1 MKKNMFST
9 AQGCVRAPPGF
20 LCVFVCVRAHAHACT
35 CVLSANDVLQSA
47 GAFPALQQ
55 MPADYPRCFFDKAEI
70 LSLGARRLR
79 AFVCSAVEKFQLFV
93 EALTGRELRRI
104 RALRKVKVD

>member
-1 MKKNMFST
+1 M
-9 AQGCVRAPPGF
+9 CV
-20 LCVFVCVRAHAHACT
+20 CAHAHACT

-70 LSLGARRLR
+70 LSL
-79 AFVCSAVEKFQLFV
+79 AVRVPACVRVQRGGKIPTVRGGPNREDKSLEKG
-93 EALTGRELRRI
+93 EG
-104 RALRKVKVD
+104 